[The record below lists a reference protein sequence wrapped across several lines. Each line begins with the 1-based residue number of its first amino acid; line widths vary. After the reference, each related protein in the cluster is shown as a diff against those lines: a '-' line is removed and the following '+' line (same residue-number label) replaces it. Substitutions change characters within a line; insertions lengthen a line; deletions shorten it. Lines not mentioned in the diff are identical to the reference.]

1 MISNRID
8 LTQNRDFGNRRF
20 RLPMLFRIR
29 EFVDGIADQDDP
41 LVTEE
46 EYEKLVWY
54 EGIFG
59 RRRHF
64 SEKHRVFNYETKH
77 EEMWRRMCV
86 RCGARLIPW
95 NNIYGGVCDACESDM
110 HRIPWKDYY
119 GQPSGRERV
128 TNDLFNLR

>member
-29 EFVDGIADQDDP
+29 EFVDSIADQDDP

-64 SEKHRVFNYETKH
+64 SEKHRIFNYEIKH
-77 EEMWRRMCV
+77 EEMWRGMCV

-95 NNIYGGVCDACESDM
+95 KNIYGGVCAACEDDM

-119 GQPSGRERV
+119 GQPSERERV
-128 TNDLFNLR
+128 TNDLFNLK